1 MEHILQ
7 YRPVN
12 SLTGND
18 RDLITGDDDLIDDE
32 SNPMQSPILSA
43 QEETKIRKVRSMQ
56 ANGGFTFNFT
66 KRFSFRNST
75 GMRYQTSRQDI
86 FYGEKSITGKRSSI
100 NGNIAYNENGSFQT
114 SNVFTYDYRGKTHK
128 LNVMAG
134 QEWIS
139 RWSKYLG
146 AYATTSPH
154 GKKKGFRCRCGQ
166 GHVPVSTTTT
176 ACFHSSHVPTIISG
190 RNTC

>member
-1 MEHILQ
+1 MTNRKHTVWELRKETTVSTKWNNILQ

-86 FYGEKSITGKRSSI
+86 FYGEKSVA
-100 NGNIAYNENGSFQT
+100 GNVPAST
-114 SNVFTYDYRGKTHK
+114 
-128 LNVMAG
+128 
-134 QEWIS
+134 
-139 RWSKYLG
+139 
-146 AYATTSPH
+146 AT
-154 GKKKGFRCRCGQ
+154 
-166 GHVPVSTTTT
+166 
-176 ACFHSSHVPTIISG
+176 
-190 RNTC
+190 

>member
-1 MEHILQ
+1 MTNRKHTVWELRKETTVSTKWNISC
-7 YRPVN
+7 N
-12 SLTGND
+12 TALTGND

-86 FYGEKSITGKRSSI
+86 FYGEKI
-100 NGNIAYNENGSFQT
+100 
-114 SNVFTYDYRGKTHK
+114 
-128 LNVMAG
+128 L
-134 QEWIS
+134 
-139 RWSKYLG
+139 
-146 AYATTSPH
+146 
-154 GKKKGFRCRCGQ
+154 
-166 GHVPVSTTTT
+166 
-176 ACFHSSHVPTIISG
+176 
-190 RNTC
+190 